1 MRSIYFDH
9 YTLYI
14 RINYTCNYKIVMS
27 NVFPSNFVKLDVF
40 AESGSNTDTY
50 NAIMCARCAVSYLL
64 WHSYADIKVVLLTST
79 RAKRMFCKNY

>member
-14 RINYTCNYKIVMS
+14 LINYTCNYKIVMS
-27 NVFPSNFVKLDVF
+27 NVFPSNFFKLDVF

-50 NAIMCARCAVSYLL
+50 NAIMCACCAVSYLFG
-64 WHSYADIKVVLLTST
+64 YNNADI
-79 RAKRMFCKNY
+79 N